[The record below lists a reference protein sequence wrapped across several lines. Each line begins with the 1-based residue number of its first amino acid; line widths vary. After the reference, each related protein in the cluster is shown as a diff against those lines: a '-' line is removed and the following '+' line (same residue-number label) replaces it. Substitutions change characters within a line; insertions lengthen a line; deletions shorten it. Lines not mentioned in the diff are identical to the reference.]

1 MQDTPAIKMP
11 YQAEV
16 RVVNTGYVVRM
27 SANSTGNTT
36 TPDNKYLIF
45 TFKQDI
51 PIPSYL
57 IAFSIGNLTEEYLG
71 KRTFVLSEPTN
82 IKNDTK
88 ELADIDTILDTLE
101 SYLNPPNPYEW
112 GTYAIII

>member
-1 MQDTPAIKMP
+1 MDEQIIVRVYYSTNENAIAINWLNPAQTASQTLAYMFTECQDIHCRSVAPMQDTPAIKMP

-27 SANSTGNTT
+27 SANSTGNSTSA
-36 TPDNKYLIF
+36 DGKYRTF

-57 IAFSIGNLTEEYLG
+57 IAFSIGNLTEE
-71 KRTFVLSEPTN
+71 
-82 IKNDTK
+82 
-88 ELADIDTILDTLE
+88 
-101 SYLNPPNPYEW
+101 
-112 GTYAIII
+112 